1 MKVYDKKN
9 VASSLQYK
17 ILIEAL
23 RKAFSSKI
31 SAPERVQHTI
41 KNKNGSDATLLLM
54 PAWKIGKHIGIKIV
68 SVFPENT
75 IQNRSAVHANYFLMN
90 ANDGSPIAVMDGS
103 ELTLR
108 RTACAS
114 ALAADY
120 LVNKNANTLLMIGTG
135 NLAPHLIK
143 AHCVVRDY
151 SKILIWGRNKE
162 KAEKLAHS
170 LDIKGKEIL
179 VMNDLKE
186 ALNVADVISC
196 ATLSERPLIMGDWIK
211 SGQHLDLV
219 GAFTPNMAEVDS
231 QTIAMSKVVVDT
243 YEGALSESGEL
254 ITALKE
260 GHIKKKQ
267 SGASQRK
274 QKRLEQ
280 ENLEKL
286 HSKHMLEL
294 SRLKTEQLAKQ
305 TKLQQQKRV
314 RYLKK
319 QSGKWSMR
327 RWSTSKLPSIGS

>member
-9 VASSLQYK
+9 VASSLQYE
-17 ILIEAL
+17 ILIEVL

-41 KNKNGSDATLLLM
+41 ENKNGSDATLLMM

-75 IQNRSAVHANYFLMN
+75 MQNMSAVHANYFLMD
-90 ANDGSPIAVMDGS
+90 ANDGSPIAVMDGT

-120 LVNKNANTLLMIGTG
+120 LVNKNVDTFLIVGTG

-143 AHCVVRDY
+143 AHCEVRDY
-151 SKILIWGRNKE
+151 SKILIWGRSSV
-162 KAEKLAHS
+162 KAEKLASS
-170 LDIKGKEIL
+170 LDIMGKEIM

-186 ALNVADVISC
+186 ALNIADVISC
-196 ATLSERPLIMGDWIK
+196 ATLSERPLIISNWIK
-211 SGQHLDLV
+211 PGQHFDLV
-219 GAFTPNMAEVDS
+219 GAFTPEMAEVDS

-260 GHIKKKQ
+260 GHIKNKHILSDLRELVLGEKNIRNHSNDITLFKSVGTALEDLAAAELVVKKN
-267 SGASQRK
+267 K
-274 QKRLEQ
+274 
-280 ENLEKL
+280 
-286 HSKHMLEL
+286 
-294 SRLKTEQLAKQ
+294 
-305 TKLQQQKRV
+305 
-314 RYLKK
+314 
-319 QSGKWSMR
+319 
-327 RWSTSKLPSIGS
+327 